1 MNNNFLYESSEISN
15 KIYVNNEIFGDLEK
29 NIIAGPCTFSSYEE
43 LYSIAKELKKIGIK
57 FLRAGAYK
65 SRTNPYTYQGLGDDG
80 IEILLKIKKELDL
93 GIVTELMTIEQV
105 KKYGKDID
113 IIQVGTRNMFNYDL
127 LKVIGKINK
136 PVLLKRGF
144 MATYKEWLLAAEY
157 ILKEGNNKIIL
168 CERGIRGFDSTAT
181 RNVLDIQAIP
191 FIKKHCNLPII
202 VDPSHASGKSYM
214 VESMS
219 KAALIAGADGLI
231 IEVHIEPES
240 SLCDSEQTIDIET
253 LKKIIDFKER
263 MKYYEN

>member
-29 NIIAGPCTFSSYEE
+29 NIIAGPCTFGSYEE
-43 LYSIAKELKKIGIK
+43 LYSIAVELKKIGIK

-80 IEILLKIKKELDL
+80 IEILLKIKKELGL

-168 CERGIRGFDSTAT
+168 CERGIRSFDSTTT

-202 VDPSHASGKSYM
+202 VDPSHASGKFYM

-231 IEVHIEPES
+231 IEVHIDPES

-253 LKKIIDFKER
+253 LKRIIDFKER
-263 MKYYEN
+263 MKNYEN

>member
-1 MNNNFLYESSEISN
+1 MNNKLLYKSAKISN
-15 KIYVNNEIFGDLEK
+15 KIYINNEVFGDLEK
-29 NIIAGPCTFSSYEE
+29 NIIAGPCTFGSYEE

-57 FLRAGAYK
+57 FLRAGVYK
-65 SRTNPYTYQGLGDDG
+65 SRTNPYFYQGLGDKG
-80 IEILLKIKKELDL
+80 IEMLLKVKKELKL
-93 GIVTELMTIEQV
+93 GIVTELMTAEQV

-127 LKVIGKINK
+127 LKTIGKINK
-136 PVLLKRGF
+136 PVLLKRSF

-168 CERGIRGFDSTAT
+168 CERGIRGFDSTET

-202 VDPSHASGKSYM
+202 IDPSHASGKSYM
-214 VESMS
+214 VEPMS
-219 KAALIAGADGLI
+219 KASLIAGADGLI
-231 IEVHIEPES
+231 IEVHTDPKS

-253 LKKIIDFKER
+253 LKRIINFKER
-263 MKYYEN
+263 MKKYED